1 MKLWCKVCDQDHNGG
16 MRKFCD
22 RSLNE
27 LKIDRL
33 EDENAKL
40 REALEVVAK
49 ITEVTPLL
57 TDGAIV
63 RVRQVLKGRE

>member
-1 MKLWCKVCDQDHNGG
+1 

-40 REALEVVAK
+40 REALEH
-49 ITEVTPLL
+49 IGGDEVFC
-57 TDGAIV
+57 DYC
-63 RVRQVLKGRE
+63 REDLERHYQSIAREALNGLWKCVE